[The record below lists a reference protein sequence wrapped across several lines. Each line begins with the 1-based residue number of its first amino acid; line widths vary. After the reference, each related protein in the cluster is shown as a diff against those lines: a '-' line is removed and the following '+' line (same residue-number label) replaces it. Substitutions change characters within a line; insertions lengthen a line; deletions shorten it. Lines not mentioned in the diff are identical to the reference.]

1 MSRHPVIVN
10 YRSHQT
16 AIDLRHEPRSIV
28 TNVHIDDTTLA
39 GRSYAEVYRVTGKQ
53 DVYDVILK
61 AVAASGGE
69 VLYASPFNRAPV
81 YVGVRLPSDEHVG
94 LLIYAFRMKRKVT
107 KGRPQDEIRG
117 QLRYGSESSWT
128 RPHHLGRDI
137 AGVDTTLILGVDAES
152 DIIVALDPQLYE
164 LLPMG
169 NSFYMKD
176 RYVEATKKE
185 GWHAWEAE
193 TRDGTKRA
201 ARSPSFLETLI
212 SCTPENLLRLVRLE
226 RRARSLRLEPALRYS
241 AAIETMSAQDSW
253 SGGGR
258 PHALEEQ
265 FALRSHEIIDI
276 IAKRNRLSVAVRGG
290 VAEYHLETQLRQHP
304 DVRLVESF
312 DADAMHDF
320 NITLRDGTRIRIEC
334 KNASPARFSNG
345 DYKVEV
351 QKTRTSQK
359 DPASR
364 FYRADAFDVVA
375 ACMYS
380 PTGDWVFRF
389 ARTQDLPRH
398 GKYPDRLAA
407 IQRVNDSWATGIE
420 SLPPARMASH

>member
-1 MSRHPVIVN
+1 VIVY

-16 AIDLRHEPRSIV
+16 AIELRHEPRPIV
-28 TNVHIDDTTLA
+28 TNVHIDDATLA
-39 GRSYAEVYRVTGKQ
+39 GRAYAEVYRVTGKR
-53 DVYDVILK
+53 DVYDVILR

-69 VLYASPFNRAPV
+69 VLYASPSNRAPI
-81 YVGVRLPSDEHVG
+81 YVGVRLPSDEHMG

-107 KGRPQDEIRG
+107 KGRPEDEVRG
-117 QLRYGSESSWT
+117 QLRYGSEGSWT
-128 RPHHLGRDI
+128 RQHRLGRDI

-152 DIIVALDPQLYE
+152 EVLVALDPQLYD

-176 RYVEATKKE
+176 RQVEETKRK
-185 GWHAWEAE
+185 GWHVWEAE

-212 SCTPENLLRLVRLE
+212 SCTPENLLRLARLE
-226 RRARSLRLEPALRYS
+226 RRARALRLEPALRYS
-241 AAIETMSAQDSW
+241 AAIEAVNAQDAW
-253 SGGGR
+253 SGHR

-290 VAEYHLETQLRQHP
+290 VAEYHLEAQLRKHP
-304 DVRLVESF
+304 DVELVEPL
-312 DADAMHDF
+312 DTDAMHDF
-320 NITLRDGTRIRIEC
+320 NVRFRDGTRLRIEC
-334 KNASPARFSNG
+334 KNASPSRFANG
-345 DYKVEV
+345 DFKVEV
-351 QKTRTSQK
+351 QKTRGSQN

-398 GKYPDRLAA
+398 GTFPDRLAA
-407 IQRVNDSWATGIE
+407 IQRVNDSWTSGLE
-420 SLPPARMASH
+420 SLTAERLAAQQRNGA

>member
-1 MSRHPVIVN
+1 MKV
-10 YRSHQT
+10 
-16 AIDLRHEPRSIV
+16 
-28 TNVHIDDTTLA
+28 DDASLA
-39 GRSYAEVYRVTGKQ
+39 GRSYAEVYRVSGKK
-53 DVYDVILK
+53 DVYDVIVR

-69 VLYASPFNRAPV
+69 VLYTSPSNRAPL

-107 KGRPQDEIRG
+107 KRRPKDEVRG

-128 RPHHLGRDI
+128 RDHRLGRDI
-137 AGVDTTLILGVDAES
+137 AGVDTTLILGVDVDRE
-152 DIIVALDPQLYE
+152 ILVALDPQLYE

-176 RYVEATKKE
+176 RQLEATKRE
-185 GWHAWEAE
+185 GWHVWEAE

-212 SCTPENLLRLVRLE
+212 SCTPENLLRLAQLE
-226 RRARSLRLEPALRYS
+226 RRARALRLEPALRYS
-241 AAIETMSAQDSW
+241 AAIEATSVPDS
-253 SGGGR
+253 SRGPR
-258 PHALEEQ
+258 RHALEDQ

-290 VAEYHLETQLRQHP
+290 VAEYHLEAQLRQHR
-304 DVRLVESF
+304 DVELVEPL
-312 DADAMHDF
+312 DKDAMHDF
-320 NITLRDGTRIRIEC
+320 NITLRNGTRLRIEC
-334 KNASPARFSNG
+334 KNASPERFSNG

-351 QKTRTSQK
+351 QKTRASQN
-359 DPASR
+359 DPANR
-364 FYRADAFDVVA
+364 FYRVEAFDVVA

-380 PTGDWVFRF
+380 PTGEWVFRF

-398 GKYPDRLAA
+398 RNFPDRLAA
-407 IQRVNDSWATGIE
+407 IQRINGSWTSGVE
-420 SLPPARMASH
+420 SLTAERLDVGGRRA